1 MKQAIKFLFL
11 CSIFVF
17 FTTAAYATNYV
28 EDPEHEVPNIEED
41 QTGSS
46 ANLYGNPNT
55 EDTSEIPTV
64 LGLLVVSAGFIGYY
78 KIRKTSV
85 K

>member
-1 MKQAIKFLFL
+1 MKQAIKFLFI
-11 CSIFVF
+11 CISFVV

-28 EDPEHEVPNIEED
+28 EDPEHEVPKVEES

-46 ANLYGNPNT
+46 ADLYGNPNT
-55 EDTSEIPTV
+55 EDTSELPSV

-78 KIRKTSV
+78 KIRKSSV